1 MRRFALLM
9 ALGAALT
16 ACGGSGSAD
25 GGGTADGGGAPA
37 ADTPEARSA
46 RCAPASSVLV
56 SAIESGLTVNGG
68 GSLSNAYIVRSDDFE
83 NVHFVAAQIEGEG
96 MGDSAGVWATNGPD
110 GTGSIFAADS
120 MATEFSDWGSGP
132 GFTSSDDGL
141 AEARECAE
149 R

>member
-1 MRRFALLM
+1 MRRLAMLIAL
-9 ALGAALT
+9 ATALT
-16 ACGGSGSAD
+16 ACGASDVGDAPIAD
-25 GGGTADGGGAPA
+25 GDAAAEETVEPQSSRCSPA
-37 ADTPEARSA
+37 ASA
-46 RCAPASSVLV
+46 LV
-56 SAIESGLTVNGG
+56 SAIEAGLTVSGG
-68 GSLSNAYIVRSDDFE
+68 GSLSNAHIVRSGDFE

-96 MGDSAGVWATNGPD
+96 MSNAVGVWATNGPD
-110 GTGSIFAADS
+110 GTGSIFAANA